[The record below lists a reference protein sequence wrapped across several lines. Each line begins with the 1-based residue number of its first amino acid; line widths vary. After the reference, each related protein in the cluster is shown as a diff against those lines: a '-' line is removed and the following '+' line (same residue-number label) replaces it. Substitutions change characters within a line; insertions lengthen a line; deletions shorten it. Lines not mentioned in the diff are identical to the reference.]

1 MESHPIEA
9 ATLPLPQTVVSP
21 ALQCPSSGDLVAKP
35 RDRMKTPAF
44 LSNLGKPTLRG
55 IRKCPQCGIYNGTR
69 GLSCKNKAC
78 GAIFR
83 DGTSAGARRSVKKGG
98 GGSSE
103 VVRVVTDGGGGPFMD
118 GGSGGSSSSS
128 SCSSS
133 SGAPQM
139 FSLRQRG
146 RGPEQRGFVELTLTD
161 TAIATTDGTLLT
173 RLSLGRCFLPACRR
187 QQQQQQQQQGQR
199 GLASSSSSSAPSSS
213 SSSLSPQA
221 SESPCGHVR
230 QAMECPPGQ
239 VATPLLL
246 KSSVLDDLPISAQM
260 RQELWRLANDTPGPL
275 VQRVSR
281 NSLVVKCHTSET
293 QVLGLLHCT
302 VGGAGVKNE
311 SGGVVFRC
319 ACQQGAGGV
328 GGRGTLGI
336 RPSSLGSL
344 SSSDDKE
351 TELADGLPLSP
362 RAEAATRCL
371 HFYACVCAFASDDKL
386 AVEFAHFLS
395 YSPNGILM

>member
-1 MESHPIEA
+1 MEGHPVESA
-9 ATLPLPQTVVSP
+9 LPLSQTVVPP
-21 ALQCPSSGDLVAKP
+21 AVQTSSSGSLCAKP

-78 GAIFR
+78 GAVFR
-83 DGTSAGARRSVKKGG
+83 DGTVTGARRSAKKGVRG
-98 GGSSE
+98 GSE
-103 VVRVVTDGGGGPFMD
+103 VVRIVTDGGGAVGGGAFVD

-128 SCSSS
+128 SSSA
-133 SGAPQM
+133 GAPQV

-173 RLSLGRCFLPACRR
+173 RLSLGRCFLPVCRR
-187 QQQQQQQQQGQR
+187 QQQQQQQQQQNQR
-199 GLASSSSSSAPSSS
+199 EGASSSPPPSS
-213 SSSLSPQA
+213 SPQA
-221 SESPCGHVR
+221 SDSPCGHVR
-230 QAMECPPGQ
+230 QAMECPAGQ
-239 VATPLLL
+239 VATPLPL
-246 KSSVLDDLPISAQM
+246 KSSVLEGLPVSAQT
-260 RQELWRLANDTPGPL
+260 RQELWRLAMDTLGPL

-281 NSLVVKCHTSET
+281 SSLVVKCHTSEA
-293 QVLGLLHCT
+293 QPLGLLHCT
-302 VGGAGVKNE
+302 VGGAGAKGE

-319 ACQQGAGGV
+319 ACQQGV
-328 GGRGTLGI
+328 K
-336 RPSSLGSL
+336 PSSLGSL
-344 SSSDDKE
+344 GSSDVMKE
-351 TELADGLPLSP
+351 TVLADVSPLSP
-362 RAEAATRCL
+362 KSVGATRCL

-395 YSPNGILM
+395 HCSNGIIW

>member
-9 ATLPLPQTVVSP
+9 AALPLPQTVVSP
-21 ALQCPSSGDLVAKP
+21 ALQCSSPGGLCAKP

-98 GGSSE
+98 GGGSE
-103 VVRVVTDGGGGPFMD
+103 VVRIVTDGGGGGPFMD

-128 SCSSS
+128 SSCSSS
-133 SGAPQM
+133 AGAPQM

-187 QQQQQQQQQGQR
+187 QQQQQQQGQR
-199 GLASSSSSSAPSSS
+199 GVPSSSSPPCSSSSSS
-213 SSSLSPQA
+213 QA
-221 SESPCGHVR
+221 SDSPCGHVR

-246 KSSVLDDLPISAQM
+246 KSSVLDELPISAQI

-281 NSLVVKCHTSET
+281 NSLVVKCHTNET

-302 VGGAGVKNE
+302 VGGAGVKSE

-328 GGRGTLGI
+328 GGRGPSGV

-344 SSSDDKE
+344 NSSDDKE
-351 TELADGLPLSP
+351 TELVDGSGPLSP
-362 RAEAATRCL
+362 PAEGATQCL
-371 HFYACVCAFASDDKL
+371 HFYACVCAFASDDNL
-386 AVEFAHFLS
+386 AVEFAHFLNC
-395 YSPNGILM
+395 SPNGILM